1 MRRELRIGL
10 ERTKD
15 GLTAERRTESDRLA
29 AHLEAHAATIT
40 ALRADMAAVNTRLG
54 SLPQPDDLK
63 TISDALA
70 TLTTRT
76 EEIGARLE
84 AHGHERAAATHV
96 TAGPAGS
103 HERTA
108 RTSVTPSPAAV
119 RGDPRPGT
127 DPARSDLYQ
136 AAYLDFSR
144 GNYALA
150 IGGFREFV
158 RRHPEDEAA
167 DNAQYWIG
175 EAYFSLAHRYADRE
189 EVERATQARQE
200 AAQAFREVGKRHP
213 FGDKVPAA
221 LYREALVLFELQQ
234 PEAAR
239 ARLGY
244 LIDRFPRSPEARL
257 GREHLGEASER

>member
-1 MRRELRIGL
+1 M
-10 ERTKD
+10 
-15 GLTAERRTESDRLA
+15 A
-29 AHLEAHAATIT
+29 

-54 SLPQPDDLK
+54 SLARRDDLE

-76 EEIGARLE
+76 EEIGARLQ
-84 AHGHERAAATHV
+84 ASWRERAASTDV
-96 TAGPAGS
+96 TAGTAGS
-103 HERTA
+103 DDRTA
-108 RTSVTPSPAAV
+108 RQSAMPSPAAV
-119 RGDPRPGT
+119 AVDPRPGT
-127 DPARSDLYQ
+127 EPATGDLYQ

-144 GNYALA
+144 GSYALA

-175 EAYFSLAHRYADRE
+175 EAYFGLAHRYADRE

-200 AAQAFREVGKRHP
+200 AVQAFREVGKRHP
-213 FGDKVPAA
+213 FGDMVPVA
-221 LYREALVLFELQQ
+221 LYREAVVLFELQK

-257 GREHLGEASER
+257 GREHLAGGERSVTQEKPETLSPR